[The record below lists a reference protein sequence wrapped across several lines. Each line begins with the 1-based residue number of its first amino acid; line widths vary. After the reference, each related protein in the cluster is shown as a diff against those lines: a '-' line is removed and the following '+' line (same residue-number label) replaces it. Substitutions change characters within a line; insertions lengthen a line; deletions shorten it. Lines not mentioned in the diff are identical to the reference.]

1 MVVGRRLREART
13 ERGLATSDI
22 ARRTNIPVPV
32 LDAIE
37 RGDVAHIPGGLF
49 VRAYLRAYA
58 SQVGLPPDEIVAAYQ
73 AEREP
78 EPVEDELRDL
88 RRRWA
93 NRDGSGADRAQ
104 TVLVAIGIAILV
116 IVGLLF
122 SRPETRAGAPEPDV
136 AQDVRVAGAQ

>member
-1 MVVGRRLREART
+1 MVVGKRLREARA
-13 ERGLATSDI
+13 ERGLALADI
-22 ARRTNIPVPV
+22 AHRTNIPVPV

-37 RGDVAHIPGGLF
+37 RGDVAHIPGGFF

-58 SQVGLPPDEIVAAYQ
+58 GHVGLDPEDIVAAYQ

-78 EPVEDELRDL
+78 QPVEDELQAL

-93 NRDGSGADRAQ
+93 NLDASGAHGAQ
-104 TVLVAIGIAILV
+104 TALAIGLAILV

-122 SRPETRAGAPEPDV
+122 ARPETRAADPEPDV
-136 AQDVRVAGAQ
+136 AQDVRIAGAP